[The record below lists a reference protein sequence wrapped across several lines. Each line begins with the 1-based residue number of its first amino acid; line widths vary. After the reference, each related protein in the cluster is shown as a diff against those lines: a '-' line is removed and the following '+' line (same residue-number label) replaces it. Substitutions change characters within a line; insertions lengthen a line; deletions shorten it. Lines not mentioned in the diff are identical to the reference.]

1 MTTTV
6 ANLPSDSAAA
16 ETAPQSLAFDDL
28 VRRYGRELYRY
39 AYRLSGHVQTAE
51 DLVQESL
58 MRAWGSL
65 HRLQNP
71 SAVRGWL
78 YTIVRREN
86 ARRFERPH
94 LEDQE
99 LPADYFTPAHAT
111 YDTSTEAFVLR
122 RAILAL
128 PAKYREP
135 LILQVLHGL
144 SQEEIAERLGLSSA
158 GVGTRLFRARQQ
170 LRAALGEAE

>member
-1 MTTTV
+1 MTTTAANASATV
-6 ANLPSDSAAA
+6 ATRCEP
-16 ETAPQSLAFDDL
+16 LAFDDL
-28 VRRYGRELYRY
+28 VARYGRELYRY
-39 AYRLSGHVQTAE
+39 AYRLSGHIQTAE

-71 SAVRGWL
+71 AAVRGWL

-99 LPADYFTPAHAT
+99 LPGEDFTPAPAT

-144 SQEEIAERLGLSSA
+144 SQEEIAERLGLSPA

-170 LRAALGEAE
+170 LREALGEAD